1 MSFLFFLFSC
11 FLFVSTNVHV
21 VKHVFMSLCVNVY
34 KSISANSFKWLSMCM
49 NLCTCRC
56 FILSTKTHINTHR
69 CVYTHIQPLAVL
81 SLFSFSIVNT
91 NTHTHSCVRMQ
102 TCTLPLSLVIS
113 HHHRHIT
120 TERANSLFLFVTF
133 NRCPGENERLLPCW
147 CSQSTAGPLSERSSA
162 TQATHY
168 PTLELVFSTVNG
180 YSTNSQTWI
189 SLRRMSLHC

>member
-102 TCTLPLSLVIS
+102 TCTLPLSLVLS
-113 HHHRHIT
+113 HHHHRHIT

-133 NRCPGENERLLPCW
+133 NSCPGENERLLPADVHKAPQGLCLNAVPPHKRLTTQPW
-147 CSQSTAGPLSERSSA
+147 SLSF
-162 TQATHY
+162 Q
-168 PTLELVFSTVNG
+168 
-180 YSTNSQTWI
+180 Q
-189 SLRRMSLHC
+189 